1 MFRACRECTG
11 CGSIVIVGLI
21 ELCCKIC
28 QSLEIE
34 WITVLLNR
42 AREGLSLDC
51 LRTVMQILVTL
62 T

>member
-28 QSLEIE
+28 QSLGIE

-51 LRTVMQILVTL
+51 LRTVM
-62 T
+62 